1 MVMVKVNIFEVK
13 AKLSDYLD
21 RAAAGERIVICRHNH
36 PIAELRPVAAER
48 TEPRPVGP
56 LPGRPSFELAS
67 SFFDPL
73 TDDEMSGWEGG
84 APLTLTE
91 RGTRAGRRAAKVAE
105 AKATYPAR
113 ATRTSG
119 RRRS

>member
-1 MVMVKVNIFEVK
+1 MIIVMTKVNIFEVK

-36 PIAELRPVAAER
+36 PIAELRPVAPER

-56 LPGRPSFELAS
+56 LPGRPSFELAQ
-67 SFFDPL
+67 SFFEPL
-73 TDDEMSGWEGG
+73 GDDEMREWEGG
-84 APLTLTE
+84 APLTPAARRPAGG
-91 RGTRAGRRAAKVAE
+91 RGASKVAE

-113 ATRTSG
+113 AKRKAG
-119 RRRS
+119 RS

>member
-1 MVMVKVNIFEVK
+1 MIMVMAKVNIFEVK
-13 AKLSDYLD
+13 ARLSDYLE

-56 LPGRPSFELAS
+56 LPGRPTFKVSP
-67 SFFDPL
+67 SFFEPL
-73 TDDEMSGWEGG
+73 GDDEIRRWEGG
-84 APLTLTE
+84 AALTAAPQTPAVRSGASKSAE
-91 RGTRAGRRAAKVAE
+91 PKARRK
-105 AKATYPAR
+105 
-113 ATRTSG
+113 RTSA